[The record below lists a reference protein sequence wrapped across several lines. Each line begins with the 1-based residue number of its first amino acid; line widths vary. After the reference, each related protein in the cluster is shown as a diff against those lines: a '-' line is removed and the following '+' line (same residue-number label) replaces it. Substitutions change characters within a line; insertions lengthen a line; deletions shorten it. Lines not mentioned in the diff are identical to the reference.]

1 MSSKSSI
8 VMEKKNKKNIKKS
21 QQTTKLNK
29 KLLNDAEDYNN
40 AHLDAAEEIMCVHVK
55 KRAKYQEDTKT
66 KTMTLTEYNAWKLW
80 ESHGLSRKQFEDHET
95 YEQNCEALR
104 NYRIYCSGKEYNTD
118 NTDQEYETNLLK
130 KIKEFEDDMDA
141 RMKEEEARMDEWI
154 LFNLI

>member
-1 MSSKSSI
+1 
-8 VMEKKNKKNIKKS
+8 MEKKNKKNIKKS
-21 QQTTKLNK
+21 QQTSKLNK

-40 AHLDAAEEIMCVHVK
+40 AHLDAAEEIMCEEIMCVHVK

-104 NYRIYCSGKEYNTD
+104 NYRIYCSGKD

>member
-1 MSSKSSI
+1 
-8 VMEKKNKKNIKKS
+8 MEKKNKKNIKKS